1 MERAVTWLQACVFLH
16 SALVLARW
24 ICTRSAG
31 WLTYFLLFRPTLKHQ
46 RTRSPGQRKG
56 LQAILCGFSRT
67 GTMSLMNALDI
78 LGFPCFHGS
87 HLAKPSIGDLF
98 MKAFTNENPKDWIKL
113 LDGYAS
119 IADFPAFSSY
129 KELMKIFPDAKV
141 ILNIRDPNK

>member
-1 MERAVTWLQACVFLH
+1 
-16 SALVLARW
+16 
-24 ICTRSAG
+24 
-31 WLTYFLLFRPTLKHQ
+31 
-46 RTRSPGQRKG
+46 
-56 LQAILCGFSRT
+56 
-67 GTMSLMNALDI
+67 MSLMNALDI